1 MSHWLLNLWGSIE
14 GAGIAAHGYP
24 RADGTLLAVTAG
36 EELNRKRPGKLGS
49 FKFSFENFSQ

>member
-49 FKFSFENFSQ
+49 FKFSNAFSQ